1 MALAR
6 SVEHPTRSRDPE
18 ILGEARVLPREVPV
32 DPLPAEF
39 GQTTEVRAHQAVPV
53 EDGLAAQAALADRMV
68 QMVRVAR
75 MGQAGRMVRVD
86 QTVLAVPAGQTV
98 LAVREDQTDPLG
110 VPEDQEVQAD
120 PEVISVLTWPKWL
133 SIKSSIWSC

>member
-32 DPLPAEF
+32 DPLQAEF
-39 GQTTEVRAHQAVPV
+39 GRTTEVRAHQAVPV
-53 EDGLAAQAALADRMV
+53 EDGLAAQAALADRKV
-68 QMVRVAR
+68 QMVRMVR
-75 MGQAGRMVRVD
+75 VVQVGQAGRMVQVD
-86 QTVLAVPAGQTV
+86 QTV

-110 VPEDQEVQAD
+110 VPEDQEVQGD
-120 PEVISVLTWPKWL
+120 PEVTSVL
-133 SIKSSIWSC
+133 I

>member
-6 SVEHPTRSRDPE
+6 PVGHPTRSRDPE

-39 GQTTEVRAHQAVPV
+39 GQTTEERAHQAVPV
-53 EDGLAAQAALADRMV
+53 EDGLAAQAVLADRMV
-68 QMVRVAR
+68 RVVRVVQ
-75 MGQAGRMVRVD
+75 MGQAGRTAQVGQTGQTVQVD
-86 QTVLAVPAGQTV
+86 QTVLAVQVGQTV

-110 VPEDQEVQAD
+110 VPEDQEVQED
-120 PEVISVLTWPKWL
+120 PEVTSVL
-133 SIKSSIWSC
+133 I